1 MFKLRIMAMAFLLF
15 FNGAVRGDAP
25 VSKAEFESQIEK
37 HQGEFREIAVTLAE
51 IRSELEHINQDLGEL
66 KELRRTVFHRVIDIG
81 LAGGLAFSGA
91 AAWRYRR
98 NERNSGK

>member
-1 MFKLRIMAMAFLLF
+1 MFKLKTMVVAFVLF
-15 FNGAVRGDAP
+15 LTSTVCGDAP
-25 VSKAEFESQIEK
+25 VSKTEFESQTEK
-37 HQGEFREIAVTLAE
+37 SAGEFREIAVTLAE

-98 NERNSGK
+98 NGRNNGK

>member
-1 MFKLRIMAMAFLLF
+1 MFKLRIMAAAFLLF
-15 FNGAVRGDAP
+15 LTSTVSGDAP

-37 HQGEFREIAVTLAE
+37 SQEEFREIAVTLAE
-51 IRSELEHINQDLGEL
+51 IRKELEYIKQDLGEP
-66 KELRRTVFHRVIDIG
+66 KDLRRTVFHRVIDIG

-98 NERNSGK
+98 NGRNNAK